1 MFCANPGLYEESDEE
16 DGSGT
21 DDMIVRQAEGAR
33 VGGRML
39 CALDR

>member
-1 MFCANPGLYEESDEE
+1 MFCANPGLYEDSDEE
-16 DGSGT
+16 DNGT